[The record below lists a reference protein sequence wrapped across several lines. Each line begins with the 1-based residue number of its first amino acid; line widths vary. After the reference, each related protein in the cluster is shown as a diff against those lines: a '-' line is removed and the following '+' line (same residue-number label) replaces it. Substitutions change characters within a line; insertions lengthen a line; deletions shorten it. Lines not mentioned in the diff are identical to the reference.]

1 MMPASAWHCNS
12 ETVKRKPNNQINRT
26 MRHFNRLI
34 SVLALLLAASASQA
48 DNYFT
53 IGENDTLSIAAGCD
67 TVTVPVRSHFDGR
80 VQAWNLTLT
89 WPEGLEGIKVSEGPG
104 MMSIPYRDSQGEE
117 HNCNAV
123 ITASPG
129 LTTISSIITQTAY
142 WPSPYGGS
150 SLIEGKAMW
159 EPGDYGEMFYLTFK
173 VGKGFTSDKLAIDG
187 MVTGYM
193 QFGGVGSALFYRPV
207 TVVITRVPG
216 DVNGDGRVT
225 IGDVTA
231 LINLLLSGNTSEP
244 AADCNQDGK
253 VAIGDVTALINYLLS
268 GSWN

>member
-1 MMPASAWHCNS
+1 
-12 ETVKRKPNNQINRT
+12 

-123 ITASPG
+123 ITALFRKISFTG
-129 LTTISSIITQTAY
+129 ISSSSCPLCESHVTDCPVQFVHVVDSETRRFRTDMVKGSEIVWDEMHQIIRQFAPLSATSPATA
-142 WPSPYGGS
+142 
-150 SLIEGKAMW
+150 K
-159 EPGDYGEMFYLTFK
+159 
-173 VGKGFTSDKLAIDG
+173 
-187 MVTGYM
+187 
-193 QFGGVGSALFYRPV
+193 
-207 TVVITRVPG
+207 
-216 DVNGDGRVT
+216 
-225 IGDVTA
+225 
-231 LINLLLSGNTSEP
+231 
-244 AADCNQDGK
+244 
-253 VAIGDVTALINYLLS
+253 
-268 GSWN
+268 

>member
-1 MMPASAWHCNS
+1 
-12 ETVKRKPNNQINRT
+12 

-129 LTTISSIITQTAY
+129 LSTISSIITQTAY

-173 VGKGFTSDKLAIDG
+173 VVNGFTGGEFNISG
-187 MVTGYM
+187 MVKGDNP
-193 QFGGVGSALFYRPV
+193 FAGGVGNVLFNHKVAV
-207 TVVITRVPG
+207 TVTRVPG
-216 DVNGDGRVT
+216 DINCDGRVT
-225 IGDVTA
+225 IDDATN
-231 LINLLLSGNTSEP
+231 I
-244 AADCNQDGK
+244 QK
-253 VAIGDVTALINYLLS
+253 YLAEIIDHL
-268 GSWN
+268 G

>member
-1 MMPASAWHCNS
+1 MMPASAWPCNS

-231 LINLLLSGNTSEP
+231 LINLLLTD
-244 AADCNQDGK
+244 AAYDPIADITGDGK
-253 VAIGDVTALINYLLS
+253 VTIADVTALINRLLTRH
-268 GSWN
+268 

>member
-1 MMPASAWHCNS
+1 
-12 ETVKRKPNNQINRT
+12 

-173 VGKGFTSDKLAIDG
+173 VGKLAIDG

-231 LINLLLSGNTSEP
+231 LINLLLTD
-244 AADCNQDGK
+244 AAYDPIADITGDGK
-253 VAIGDVTALINYLLS
+253 VTIADVTALINRLLTRH
-268 GSWN
+268 